1 LIFLAAPTPI
11 TIDIGKDLMFTG
23 CALLY
28 VLAWVLIPEILQKKG
43 VISKFVARKLVHLF
57 AGLAIIIAPFL
68 TIPWFAVALAALM
81 TLVTLKSSKHS
92 SMAAFKGL
100 YDAIGEEAEESKGY
114 LQGPFHYALAI
125 TVLITG
131 FAVIYQITAYSLF
144 YLPIAGIL
152 IMIISDTLASII
164 GKRWGKH
171 EIKVPWIKTRR
182 TVEGSLAFLASA
194 WVLCFIAFIV
204 FGTILPGHSIVLR
217 VPDAIILSVVTA
229 VAGTLVE
236 LVSPSV
242 WDDITV
248 PIATTAIVTI
258 LAFALQL
265 IVIV

>member
-1 LIFLAAPTPI
+1 MATPTPI
-11 TIDIGKDLMFTG
+11 PIDIVKDLMFIG
-23 CALLY
+23 LALIY

-43 VISKFVARKLVHLF
+43 IISKFVARKLVHLF
-57 AGLAIIIAPFL
+57 AGLVVIIAPFL
-68 TIPWFAVALAALM
+68 TIPWFAVALASLM
-81 TLVTLKSSKHS
+81 TFVTLKSSKHS

-125 TVLITG
+125 TVLIT
-131 FAVIYQITAYSLF
+131 AYSAIYQITAYSLF

-152 IMIISDTLASII
+152 IMIISDTLASIV

-182 TVEGSLAFLASA
+182 TVEGSITFLASA
-194 WVLCFIAFIV
+194 WILCFISFIV
-204 FGTILPGHSIVLR
+204 FGYYLPGHSIVLSL
-217 VPDAIILSVVTA
+217 PNALILSIVTA
-229 VAGTLVE
+229 IVGTLVE

-242 WDDITV
+242 WDDITI

-258 LAFALQL
+258 LAFTLQL
-265 IVIV
+265 IVI